1 MPALPLLE
9 ALRAAGFRLTV
20 EGEYDLRITPASRL
34 TPELRHAIKANKP
47 LLLAALRGDYALLP
61 SPSTP
66 TGTPAEAQSASRPP
80 PVPQV
85 CTTCGGPDFWER
97 PRERGVG
104 RICARCHPNPM
115 DLLAAWERRGEV
127 AKQPIV
133 LDPERATLLD
143 WALAQGCPE
152 LRFRPWLT
160 VVGTAHG
167 WRTFVITGSADNIGA
182 ALEAAGLPRTNL
194 DRAP

>member
-1 MPALPLLE
+1 
-9 ALRAAGFRLTV
+9 
-20 EGEYDLRITPASRL
+20 
-34 TPELRHAIKANKP
+34 
-47 LLLAALRGDYALLP
+47 
-61 SPSTP
+61 
-66 TGTPAEAQSASRPP
+66 
-80 PVPQV
+80 
-85 CTTCGGPDFWER
+85 
-97 PRERGVG
+97 
-104 RICARCHPNPM
+104 M